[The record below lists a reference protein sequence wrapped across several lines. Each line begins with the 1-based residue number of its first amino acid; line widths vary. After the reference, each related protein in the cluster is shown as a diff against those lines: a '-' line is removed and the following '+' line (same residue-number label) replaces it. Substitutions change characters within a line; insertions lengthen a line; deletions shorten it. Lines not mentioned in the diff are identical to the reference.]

1 MSLRNIRVVLK
12 SPIYSGNVGAV
23 CRAMK
28 NMGFSD
34 LAIAAPVE
42 PLDLEEAH
50 KMALHAK
57 DVFEKR
63 KEFPSIA
70 EAVGDCGLVVG
81 TTARRGL
88 YREHAQTP
96 RDLAPRLLA
105 AAQKSKVALL
115 FGPEDN
121 GLSNEDLQ
129 FCTQIMRIPST
140 VKYSSLNLAQAVM
153 VSCYELYVSSGL
165 FDPPQELSPEA
176 PSAAR
181 EKMFSMWRKAL
192 LDIGFMEEEK
202 ADHMMLGLRRILSR
216 GLLTI
221 KDMRILVGMARQVQW
236 AGSQVRGKDG
246 SESRPE

>member
-1 MSLRNIRVVLK
+1 MSLRNIRIVLK
-12 SPIYSGNVGAV
+12 SPIYSGNVGSV

-28 NMGFSD
+28 NMGLSD
-34 LAIAAPVE
+34 LAIAAPRG
-42 PLDLEEAH
+42 PWDLDEAL

-57 DVFEKR
+57 DVFEKK
-63 KEFPSIA
+63 KEFATIGD
-70 EAVGDCGLVVG
+70 AVADCGLVVG

-105 AAQKSKVALL
+105 AAKKAKVALL

-153 VSCYELYVSSGL
+153 VTCYELYVSSGL
-165 FDPPQELSPEA
+165 YDPPTELSPEA

-181 EKMFSMWRKAL
+181 EKMFAMWRKAL
-192 LDIGFMEEEK
+192 LDIGFMSEDT

-221 KDMRILVGMARQVQW
+221 KDMRILVGIARQAQW
-236 AGSQVRGKDG
+236 AGSQIPKKEGAGGHK
-246 SESRPE
+246 